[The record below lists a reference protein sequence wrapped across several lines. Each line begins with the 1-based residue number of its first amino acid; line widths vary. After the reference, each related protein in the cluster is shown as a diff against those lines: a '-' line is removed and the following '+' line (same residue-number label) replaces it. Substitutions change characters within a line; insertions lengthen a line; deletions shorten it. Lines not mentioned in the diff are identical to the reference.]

1 MPFCPNCRYEY
12 EPGVSECADCG
23 VPLVE
28 SLPEEPKP
36 SDEEL
41 VELNTLPGTMYAEMV
56 KEVLEK
62 EGIGCVIKPSA
73 LSGGLLVNAVNA
85 AGSECRIF
93 VPASKRK
100 RAERILTEM
109 MDHI

>member
-12 EPGVSECADCG
+12 EEGVRECADCG
-23 VPLVE
+23 VPLVDQ
-28 SLPEEPKP
+28 LPEEPEP
-36 SDEEL
+36 AEEEL
-41 VELNTLPGTMYAEMV
+41 VELHTLPGTVYAEMV

-62 EGIGCVIKPSA
+62 EGIGCVIKPST
-73 LSGGLLVNAVNA
+73 LSGGLLVNAVGA

-93 VPASKRK
+93 VPAGKRK
-100 RAERILTEM
+100 RAEKILTEM